1 MVPFD
6 FAYYR
11 PQSIAEATALFAALE
26 RDGKRTLYYG
36 GGTEIITL
44 SRLNLVRT
52 AAVID
57 IKSIPE
63 CRSLDVDNGSLVLGA
78 ALSLGELE
86 EANRSRY

>member
-26 RDGKRTLYYG
+26 RDGKRPLYYG

-63 CRSLDVDNGSLVLGA
+63 CRSLDVDNVLSCSERRSPSA
-78 ALSLGELE
+78 SSKKQI
-86 EANRSRY
+86 RSRY

>member
-26 RDGKRTLYYG
+26 RDGKRPLYYG

-63 CRSLDVDNGSLVLGA
+63 CRFSCSERRSPSA
-78 ALSLGELE
+78 SSKKQI
-86 EANRSRY
+86 RSRY